1 MTRTADLPEPPSP
14 NGREVLTPATRSDWR
29 RWLARHPERTDGVW
43 VVHRKKTSDLT
54 GPDYDDLLDE
64 SLCYGWIDSQGRRVD
79 DDRMIQWY
87 SPRRP
92 GGLWSAPNKQRIDRL
107 VRDGRMTP
115 AGQAAIDR
123 AKDDG
128 SWSQTDEVDA
138 LVVPPDLAAALAASP
153 EATAAYERASESVR
167 KRYLWWVHSARRPA
181 TRATRIRET
190 VRRLV
195 AGDPAP

>member
-1 MTRTADLPEPPSP
+1 
-14 NGREVLTPATRSDWR
+14 
-29 RWLARHPERTDGVW
+29 VW

-64 SLCYGWIDSQGRRVD
+64 SLCYGWIDSPGRRVD

-107 VRDGRMTP
+107 VRDGLMTP

-138 LVVPPDLAAALAASP
+138 LVVPPDMAAALAASP
-153 EATAAYERASESVR
+153 EATAAYEGASESVR

-181 TRATRIRET
+181 TRTTRIRET